1 MSRFILV
8 AALVAG
14 AAIMAPTPSTADALA
29 RISDRAAFLAEV
41 QGRELRLALYG
52 ITLAVNADGSIK
64 GKAFGQEVTGS
75 WEWNDGLFCR
85 ELDVPGSSI
94 ARNCQLVEVV
104 PGQSIRFTADAG
116 NGRAA
121 TVRIQ

>member
-8 AALVAG
+8 ATLVAG
-14 AAIMAPTPSTADALA
+14 AAIMAPTSSTADALE
-29 RISDRAAFLAEV
+29 RISDRTAFLAEV

-52 ITLAVNADGSIK
+52 IALSVNADGSIK
-64 GKAFGQEVTGS
+64 GKAFGQAVTGS

-94 ARNCQLVEVV
+94 APNCQLVEVV

-116 NGRAA
+116 KGRAA
-121 TVRIQ
+121 TFRIR